1 MLLMQFIS
9 LPSSLPLLRFLRN
22 VPCYACRAVNQQ
34 HVKCCCTP
42 MPLCLYARVWCNT
55 VYRVRNRGWKF
66 ENRIRA
72 KLLAQVFLRHLF
84 SQTEEGYDNVSFLF
98 FFFIKIYELNF
109 WNLLEKLSRNLP
121 IMHSPLLLL
130 LLYRQN
136 KIPPPRG
143 SIPFPLL
150 GWRFPTQLPPLIP
163 YAPYL
168 FLREKL
174 KDNEKEKKNESIG
187 RITPCGNT
195 RVVNW
200 FLSKSE
206 KQRSVTW

>member
-9 LPSSLPLLRFLRN
+9 LPSSLPLLWFLRN

-84 SQTEEGYDNVSFLF
+84 SQTEEGYDIVKIRFLRH
-98 FFFIKIYELNF
+98 EDRSL
-109 WNLLEKLSRNLP
+109 
-121 IMHSPLLLL
+121 
-130 LLYRQN
+130 
-136 KIPPPRG
+136 
-143 SIPFPLL
+143 FPLR
-150 GWRFPTQLPPLIP
+150 WRFPTQLPLLIP
-163 YAPYL
+163 HAPYL

-174 KDNEKEKKNESIG
+174 KDNEKENESIG